1 LRIDVG
7 DAAPGFES
15 LIYTT
20 LNSAFDKFRYIFD
33 SNTGT
38 YWYYPEDVKWLEHGN
53 RWPEI
58 PSYKNQRF
66 ALMDFSYP
74 SSGKLIAMD
83 YMYYEFSTQDA
94 NAVGDRSIV

>member
-1 LRIDVG
+1 VPWFQIFSEAGWDKQEKAGYFCLLRIDVG

-38 YWYYPEDVKWLEHGN
+38 YWYYPEDVKLLEHGN

-58 PSYKNQRF
+58 PSYKN
-66 ALMDFSYP
+66 
-74 SSGKLIAMD
+74 
-83 YMYYEFSTQDA
+83 
-94 NAVGDRSIV
+94 